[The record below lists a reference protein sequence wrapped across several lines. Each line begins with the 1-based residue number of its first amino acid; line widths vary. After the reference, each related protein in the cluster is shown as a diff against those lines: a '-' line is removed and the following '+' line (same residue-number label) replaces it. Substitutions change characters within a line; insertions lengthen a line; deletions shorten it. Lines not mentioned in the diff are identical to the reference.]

1 MCSLR
6 EHESLTEK
14 LEQEVKFRLASW
26 EDGIRRIEAAGGVGT
41 RPRHFESNQLFDYPD
56 SRIGKRDSALRL
68 RFVGDQAWL
77 TYKGPN
83 HGSGRIKQRRESET
97 FLGDGRAMESILELL
112 GLEVRFRYEKYR
124 ASYLLGEA
132 EVSCDQTPIGA
143 FLEIEGSPEEIGQTA
158 ERLSLDM
165 KEAMSL
171 SYPRLYQLHRT
182 ENPGAPE
189 FMVFTRE
196 IAASP

>member
-1 MCSLR
+1 MTIQL
-6 EHESLTEK
+6 EH
-14 LEQEVKFRLASW
+14 EVKFRLPSW
-26 EDGIRRIEAAGGVGT
+26 DDGIRRIEAAGGTNT
-41 RPRHFESNQLFDYPD
+41 RPRHFESNQLFDYSD

-83 HGSGRIKQRRESET
+83 HGSGKIKQRRESET
-97 FLGDGRAMESILELL
+97 FLGDGRAMEAILESL
-112 GLEVRFRYEKYR
+112 GFEVRFRYEKYR
-124 ASYLLGEA
+124 ASFRLREA
-132 EVSCDQTPIGA
+132 ELSCDETPIGA
-143 FLEIEGSPEEIGQTA
+143 FLEIEGSPEEIAETA

-171 SYPRLYQLHRT
+171 SYPRLYQLYRA

-189 FMVFTRE
+189 FMVFARE
-196 IAASP
+196 TAASP

>member
-1 MCSLR
+1 M
-6 EHESLTEK
+6 TIQ

-26 EDGIRRIEAAGGVGT
+26 DDGIRRIEVAGGAST
-41 RPRHFESNQLFDYPD
+41 HPRHFESNQLFDYAD

-83 HGSGRIKQRRESET
+83 HGSGKIKQRRESET
-97 FLGDGRAMESILELL
+97 FLGDGRAMEAILESL

-124 ASYLLGEA
+124 ATFRLGEA
-132 EVSCDQTPIGA
+132 EVSCDETPIGA
-143 FLEIEGSPEEIGQTA
+143 FLEIEGSPEEIAATA
-158 ERLSLDM
+158 ELLSLDM

-171 SYPRLYQLHRT
+171 SYPRLYQLYRA
-182 ENPGAPE
+182 ENPRAPE
-189 FMVFTRE
+189 FMVFAPET
-196 IAASP
+196 AASPLGPPGP